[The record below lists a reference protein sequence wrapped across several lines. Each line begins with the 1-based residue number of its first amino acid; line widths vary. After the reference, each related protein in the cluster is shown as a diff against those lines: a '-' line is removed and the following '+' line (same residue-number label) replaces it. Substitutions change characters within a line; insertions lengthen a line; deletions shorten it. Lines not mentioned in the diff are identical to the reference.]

1 MRGGVLADSEA
12 RMFFPQ
18 DLVTHERHF
27 GVPHL
32 QKHGRFLRKRK
43 SGRPG
48 PQTKRPTA
56 PYIDHYQ
63 LAQLFD
69 PLNPKPHAEAL
80 AVDATK
86 KQSPRPTLGVKA
98 VVEDY
103 MKQHDGAANML
114 PSNFGLVLPE
124 VAYFLHKAGLPPS
137 KFLTTEPN
145 QSLVSVFQEVAST
158 RPMAEEG
165 NLLDLKK
172 QTEALFYQEAAA
184 PAAAPAAVTPMF
196 MRVKA
201 RTDRR
206 PPDVF
211 TPDESRNFR
220 PNEQLFSRTRDA
232 PNVMPESL
240 RALYQQYGDDD

>member
-48 PQTKRPTA
+48 PQIKRPTA
-56 PYIDHYQ
+56 PYMDHYQ

-86 KQSPRPTLGVKA
+86 KQSPRPTLGMQA

-103 MKQHDGAANML
+103 MQQHSEVML

-158 RPMAEEG
+158 LPMAEEG

-172 QTEALFYQEAAA
+172 QTEALFYQEAPAPAAA
-184 PAAAPAAVTPMF
+184 PAAAAPAAVTPMH

-206 PPDVF
+206 APDVF
-211 TPDESRNFR
+211 TPDESLR
-220 PNEQLFSRTRDA
+220 PNEQLFTKSRDA
-232 PNVMPESL
+232 PDVLPESL
-240 RALYQQYGDDD
+240 RALYRRDD